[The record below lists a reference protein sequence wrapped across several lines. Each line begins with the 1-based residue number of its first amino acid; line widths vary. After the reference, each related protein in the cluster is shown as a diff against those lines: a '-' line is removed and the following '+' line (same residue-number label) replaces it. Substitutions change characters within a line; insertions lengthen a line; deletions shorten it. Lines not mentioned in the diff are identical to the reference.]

1 VLLAEPLTDDA
12 EVAEALGL
20 LRAGPGLDRARTM
33 LAGEAAGARAE
44 LGKLPDSAATQALAS
59 LTEYVVDRTG

>member
-1 VLLAEPLTDDA
+1 
-12 EVAEALGL
+12 
-20 LRAGPGLDRARTM
+20 M

-44 LGKLPDSAATQALAS
+44 LGKLPDSPATQALAS